1 VANGKKYNLNLRHRV
16 RIGIMS
22 VRDLKQK
29 RRGELKMMCLKLKC
43 QVIDCGNGSFG
54 IRFLCGDIL
63 LREYKYV
70 TRDREG
76 LNDLSDKI
84 NRAGLSPIHIDDVL
98 EDFLP

>member
-1 VANGKKYNLNLRHRV
+1 
-16 RIGIMS
+16 
-22 VRDLKQK
+22 
-29 RRGELKMMCLKLKC
+29 MCLKLKS

-54 IRFLCGDIL
+54 IRFLYGSII

-70 TRDREG
+70 TRDMEE
-76 LNDLSDKI
+76 LNELSDKI